1 MSKQPKEDKKDK
13 SIQQDYSNE
22 LLKLYLKEVQK
33 KKLLTLEEER
43 EIAEL
48 IKKGDKNAR
57 KRLIEGNLRLVIKV
71 AKKYVGR
78 GLHLIDLIEEGNIGL
93 IRAVDK
99 FEPQMNCRF
108 STYATW
114 WIRQSIERAISNQTL
129 AIRLPVH
136 ISEEI
141 GKIQREIYNFTNMKG
156 REPTDQE
163 LSEMLDMP
171 VEEINKLLTYVR
183 KISSMEAPK
192 NVEDD
197 DYVLADTIED
207 VNSPN
212 PVEVIEN
219 IFITDKIKKWLS
231 KLDEKERNI
240 LIMRY
245 GLDDMIP
252 KTLEEIAQIYNVT
265 RERIRQIECKA
276 MENLRRLILLE
287 TEKDEIL

>member
-1 MSKQPKEDKKDK
+1 MARKKEKKNVE
-13 SIQQDYSNE
+13 SVHQDYANE
-22 LLKLYLKEVQK
+22 LLKLYLKDVQK
-33 KKLLTLEEER
+33 KKLLTIDEER
-43 EIAEL
+43 EIAKL
-48 IKKGDKNAR
+48 IKKGDKDAR
-57 KRLIEGNLRLVIKV
+57 KRLIEGNLRLVIKI

-78 GLHLIDLIEEGNIGL
+78 GLHLLDLIEEGNIGL

-136 ISEEI
+136 IADEI
-141 GKIQREIYNFTNMKG
+141 GKIQREIYNFANSNG
-156 REPTDQE
+156 REPTEEE
-163 LSEMLDMP
+163 LSQLVDMP
-171 VEEINKLLTYVR
+171 IEDIRKFLTYVR
-183 KISSMEAPK
+183 KISSMDSPK
-192 NVEDD
+192 SIEDD

-207 VNSPN
+207 VTSPN
-212 PVEVIEN
+212 PIEIMEN
-219 IFITDKIKKWLS
+219 IFINDKIKKWLS
-231 KLDEKERNI
+231 NLDEKERNI
-240 LIMRY
+240 LILRY

-252 KTLEEIAQIYNVT
+252 KTLEEVAKIYNVT

-287 TEKDEIL
+287 AGKDDVF

>member
-136 ISEEI
+136 ISDEI

>member
-78 GLHLIDLIEEGNIGL
+78 GLHLLDLIEEGNIGL

>member
-1 MSKQPKEDKKDK
+1 MARKKEKKNVE
-13 SIQQDYSNE
+13 SVHQDYANE
-22 LLKLYLKEVQK
+22 LLKLYLKDVQK
-33 KKLLTLEEER
+33 KKLLTIEEER
-43 EIAEL
+43 EIAKL
-48 IKKGDKNAR
+48 IKKGNKDAR
-57 KRLIEGNLRLVIKV
+57 KRLIEGNLRLVIKI

-78 GLHLIDLIEEGNIGL
+78 GLHLLDLIEEGNIGL

-136 ISEEI
+136 IADEI
-141 GKIQREIYNFTNMKG
+141 GKIQREIYNFANSNG
-156 REPTDQE
+156 REPTEEE
-163 LSEMLDMP
+163 LSQLVDMP
-171 VEEINKLLTYVR
+171 IEDIRKFLTYVR
-183 KISSMEAPK
+183 KISSMDSPK
-192 NVEDD
+192 SIEDD

-207 VNSPN
+207 VTSPN
-212 PVEVIEN
+212 PIEIMEN
-219 IFITDKIKKWLS
+219 IFINDKIKKWLS
-231 KLDEKERNI
+231 NLDEKERNI
-240 LIMRY
+240 LILRY

-252 KTLEEIAQIYNVT
+252 KTLEEVARIYNVT

-287 TEKDEIL
+287 AGKDDVF